1 LFTVKHNSPAL
12 AVLFIGIISAF
23 LLYELAHNA
32 DFDTAYASFQKDSK
46 QRAAAIEYRSK
57 EKIALLHSIR
67 AFYNSST
74 FVDRSEFKI
83 FTRELISQNNHF
95 QAVEWVPFVPATE
108 RPAFEQNARNDGFST
123 FQFTEKDANG
133 TLIRADSREAY
144 YPIYYLEPYQGNEA
158 ALGFDLGSNPERLA
172 AIKKSQITG
181 KAVASERIT
190 LVELKKD
197 NAGILLF
204 DPILKIQ
211 KTGGKTDRQES
222 LVKGFILG
230 VVQLSSLMTDFQ
242 SHSTPDS
249 LHLSNGINLYLYD
262 EEAPAGKGLLYS
274 RLSHNKP
281 PPQASPL
288 SLKEAKSALHVEYP
302 FTFGT
307 RKWTIIA
314 TPTDPTFSA
323 QITTQKWFMLASVL
337 ITTFLITALLITSA
351 KRTMIIENTVFE
363 RTAALEVATQQAL
376 ADAAHIRAIVDN
388 SAEGIITIDES
399 GIIHDANPAAEKIF
413 DYTSSELI
421 GKNISMLLPPED
433 RAMHTVYLKNSTL
446 HETRIIN
453 QAREIYG
460 YKKDGSTFPIELN
473 VSSMKQADKRLFI
486 GIIHD
491 ISERKQAETLKSE
504 FVSTVSHE
512 LRTPLTSIKGALGLI
527 ASGAMGEMPKTIED
541 MVNIAYQNCERQIR
555 LVNDLLDIEKL
566 TTGKMEYHM
575 EPVCLNHLLNQAVE
589 ENREFARSHQI
600 TYAITVSEPI
610 AMVYADSGR
619 ILQVLAN
626 LLSNAA
632 KFSSQNS
639 EVQIILQKEKQC
651 FRILVTDHGDGIP
664 HAFRGKIFERFSQAD
679 ASDTKAKGGTG
690 LGLCIS
696 KTIIEEHNGK
706 IGFESEEGKGSTFY
720 IEMPQYHEPDALI
733 SA

>member
-1 LFTVKHNSPAL
+1 MFSVKHNSPAL

-32 DFDTAYASFQKDSK
+32 DFDAAYANFQKDSK
-46 QRAAAIEYRSK
+46 QRAAAIAYRSK
-57 EKIALLHSIR
+57 EKVALLHSIS

-74 FVDRSEFKI
+74 FVDRTEFKT
-83 FTRELISQNNHF
+83 FTRELVTQSNHF
-95 QAVEWVPFVPATE
+95 QALEWIPFVPAAE
-108 RPAFEQNARNDGFST
+108 RSAFEAAARNDGFST

-133 TLIRADSREAY
+133 VLVRADSRTAY
-144 YPIYYLEPYQGNEA
+144 YPTYYIEPYQGNEA

-172 AIKKSQITG
+172 AIKKSQATG
-181 KAVASERIT
+181 KVIASERIV
-190 LVELKKD
+190 LVQLKKD

-204 DPILKIQ
+204 NPISNTQTTNDKDGLQDNQI
-211 KTGGKTDRQES
+211 
-222 LVKGFILG
+222 KGFILG
-230 VVQLSSLMTDFQ
+230 AVQLSSLMAD
-242 SHSTPDS
+242 STPGS
-249 LHLSNGINLYLYD
+249 QLTSNGINFYLYD
-262 EEAPAGKGLLYS
+262 ESAPAGKALLYS
-274 RLSHNKP
+274 RLSQNKT
-281 PPQASPL
+281 PPQASPP
-288 SLKEAKSALHVEYP
+288 SLNEAKSALHVEYP

-307 RKWTIIA
+307 RQWSVIA

-323 QITTQKWFMLASVL
+323 QITTQKWFMLASAL

-351 KRTMIIENTVFE
+351 RRTMVIENTVLE
-363 RTAALEVATQQAL
+363 RTAALKSATQQAQT
-376 ADAAHIRAIVDN
+376 DAAHIRAIVEN
-388 SAEGIITIDES
+388 SAEGIITIDKD
-399 GIIHDANPAAEKIF
+399 GVIHDANPAAEKIF

-433 RAMHTVYLKNSTL
+433 RAMHTVYLRNSTL
-446 HETRIIN
+446 HESRIIN

-473 VSSMKQADKRLFI
+473 VSSIKQAGKRLFI

-491 ISERKQAETLKSE
+491 ISERKQAETLKRE

-527 ASGAMGEMPKTIED
+527 TSGTMGKVPKEIDD
-541 MVNIAYQNCERQIR
+541 MVKIAHQNCDRQIR

-566 TTGKMEYHM
+566 STGKMEYHM
-575 EPVCLNHLLNQAVE
+575 EETCLNHLLNQAVE
-589 ENREFARSHQI
+589 ENREYARNHQV
-600 TYAITVSEPI
+600 TYAITTNEQI
-610 AMVYADSGR
+610 AMVHADSGR

-639 EVQIILQKEKQC
+639 EVHIVLQKDKQC

-664 HAFRGKIFERFSQAD
+664 HSFRGKIFERFSQAD

-720 IEMPQYHEPDALI
+720 IEMPLHHESDTPL
-733 SA
+733 SV